1 MNAGQASDPAEYVVK
16 SIAMRTSSR
25 TGSSHLVGSL
35 DAEQTETAREHA
47 PDGRAEA
54 ESGRTDLTGRCQDG
68 ARLVEDA
75 QSGGE
80 LEQVRTEL
88 VGLQIVGHTS
98 DHLAEPAQ
106 QERERLL
113 DGLVQHGDRVPR
125 DALGLGLDEDC
136 L

>member
-25 TGSSHLVGSL
+25 TGSSHMVRRL
-35 DAEQTETAREHA
+35 DAEQVKAAGEHA
-47 PDGRAEA
+47 PHGRAKA
-54 ESGRTDLTGRCQDG
+54 EPRRTNVSVGREDG

-75 QSGGE
+75 QGGGE

-88 VGLQIVGHTS
+88 VGLQIVGHTC

-113 DGLVQHGDRVPR
+113 DGLPEHGDRVP
-125 DALGLGLDEDC
+125 
-136 L
+136 